1 MTLKEVIAR
10 RGIPFKESAGK
21 RVQLS
26 ICCPF
31 CVTRGESADTRFR
44 LGINTRENWAFCFN
58 CDWGAR
64 VAAAQKILKQLAL
77 PVPERM
83 STGALED
90 ARKKETGLPEGF
102 MLLTGAPDDMPGD
115 PMGYLMQRGLT
126 RKQIKRAYVGVT
138 YKGRFSYRVLFPVIW
153 RGDYYG
159 VVGRAFT
166 KGHEPKYLNSYG
178 EKCAFNVPDVAT
190 EIILSEGVFKAL
202 RLARA
207 TSLPSA
213 ALLGHKLTDE
223 MISQLKK
230 TGVRKAY
237 VWPDKDQAGTR
248 GALDAARIMVALG
261 WRVMLPLHP
270 VPYADNVPIEE
281 LQTEFK
287 SFAPYSV
294 RLAMKLRY
302 LATGVKA

>member
-1 MTLKEVIAR
+1 MTFREVLVR
-10 RGIPFKESAGK
+10 RGIPFRETAGK

-44 LGINTRENWAFCFN
+44 LGINTRENWANCFN

-64 VAAAQKILKQLAL
+64 VAAVQKILKQLAL
-77 PVPERM
+77 PVPDRL
-83 STGALED
+83 STGAVED

-115 PMGYLMQRGLT
+115 PMAYLLHRGLT
-126 RKQIKRAYVGVT
+126 VKQIKRAYIGVT
-138 YKGRFSYRVLFPVIW
+138 YEGRFRYRVLFPVIW

-166 KGHEPKYLNSYG
+166 DGHKPKYLNSYG
-178 EKCAFNVPDVAT
+178 DKCAYNVPDVCK

-207 TSLPSA
+207 SAMPSA
-213 ALLGHKLTDE
+213 ALLGHKLTEE
-223 MISQLKK
+223 MVKQLRT
-230 TGVRKAY
+230 TGVRTVY
-237 VWPDKDQAGTR
+237 LWPDKDQAGTR
-248 GALDAARIMVALG
+248 GALDAARTMVALG
-261 WRVMLPLHP
+261 WKVYLPTAP
-270 VPYADNVPIEE
+270 VPYADNVS
-281 LQTEFK
+281 LKCLRKHLAKFDV
-287 SFAPYSV
+287 YSK